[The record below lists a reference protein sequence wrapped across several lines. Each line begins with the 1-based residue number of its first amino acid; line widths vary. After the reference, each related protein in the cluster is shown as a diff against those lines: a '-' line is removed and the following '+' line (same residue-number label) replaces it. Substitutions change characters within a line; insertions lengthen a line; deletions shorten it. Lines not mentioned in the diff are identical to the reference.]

1 MGMEANQVLNEKKE
15 EIKFDADINELM
27 NLIINAFYSKN
38 EIFLRELLS
47 NSSDAL
53 EKLRYESLTNK
64 SILDEESNLK
74 IRVWVDSEENKL
86 IIEDTGIGMTKD
98 DLINNLGTIAKSGTK
113 SFIEKIK
120 SKEVDQIG
128 QFGVGFYSSFLVADN
143 VKLYTKN
150 TNDKEYI
157 WESTSNKTYTITEN
171 DNPILSR
178 GTQIHLY
185 IKEDQKEYLDINNVK
200 ETIKRYTQFI
210 NFPIE
215 LLESK
220 EIEEEVEENVCQ
232 KCDDEKEDND
242 DEEEGD
248 EVKETSKNKKT
259 IKKTVTEW
267 NVINEQ

>member
-1 MGMEANQVLNEKKE
+1 MGYMEKTENFN
-15 EIKFDADINELM
+15 FDADITQLM
-27 NLIINAFYSKN
+27 NLIVNAFYSKN

-64 SILDEESNLK
+64 SVLDVESNLK
-74 IRVWVDSEENKL
+74 IKVWVDSEENKL
-86 IIEDTGIGMTKD
+86 IIENTGIGMTKD
-98 DLINNLGTIAKSGTK
+98 DLINNLGTIAKSGTWA
-113 SFIEKIK
+113 FIEKIIN
-120 SKEVDQIG
+120 KEVDQIG

-185 IKEDQKEYLDINNVK
+185 IKDDQKEYLDINNVK

-220 EIEEEVEENVCQ
+220 EIEEEVEEENAT
-232 KCDDEKEDND
+232 DEKPAA
-242 DEEEGD
+242 EE
-248 EVKETSKNKKT
+248 NA
-259 IKKTVTEW
+259 TEE
-267 NVINEQ
+267 NATEENAAEENASN